1 MVYGIPIY
9 VNNRKGVNGMKKEY
23 EPIERWQK
31 ENLRRVVVKLHKIN
45 DYDIIERIDEEPSIQ
60 GYIKNL
66 IREDIKKRRSL

>member
-1 MVYGIPIY
+1 
-9 VNNRKGVNGMKKEY
+9 MKKEY